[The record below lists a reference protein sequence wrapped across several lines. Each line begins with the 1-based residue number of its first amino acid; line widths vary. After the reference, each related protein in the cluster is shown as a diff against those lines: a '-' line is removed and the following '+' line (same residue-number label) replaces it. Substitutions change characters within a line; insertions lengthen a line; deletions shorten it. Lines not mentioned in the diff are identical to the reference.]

1 MSPSS
6 VVYEIRP
13 TPIMFELPNYYD
25 ACYPACGRYIWTGSP
40 TEVPWVL
47 CYTWPTIG
55 YKWVAIPMHYHSRY
69 QLNPYH
75 HRAYPRRANAT
86 SFSVCCYSHVKLL
99 HLIYTAVETPTDLR
113 YILRNARGRG
123 TGYSLRTSAFQVYGT
138 LLHEES
144 RRYSQQT
151 LDLVEASALQD
162 MHGRRDLP

>member
-1 MSPSS
+1 M
-6 VVYEIRP
+6 
-13 TPIMFELPNYYD
+13 
-25 ACYPACGRYIWTGSP
+25 
-40 TEVPWVL
+40 L

-123 TGYSLRTSAFQVYGT
+123 TGYSLRTSAVQVYGT

-144 RRYSQQT
+144 PRYSEHPWVCSRLQPYKICKVDEISH
-151 LDLVEASALQD
+151 DLSGNPVDIALFSRQLVSK
-162 MHGRRDLP
+162 HLTTANTVL